1 LTEASSAMKAAQRR
15 TSCHSSER
23 GFTLLEAFVV
33 LVIITILGIIA
44 VPAIMN
50 TLTHQKLA
58 TATNSFVNQV
68 EYARVQA
75 ASRNRAYL
83 VRVDLSDGNN
93 SGAIHLDEGDGS
105 ACTPA
110 TFTADSSEPEP
121 ITDVRVIDFEEEG
134 LSDVHI
140 VSAEPSILVTA
151 SSARFCVRPDGRVLS
166 MEGTTLPAPEG
177 YGAGEAVFR
186 LQLFSRDSDLGSAE
200 GTDLVREI
208 VVPYNGIPKVRNST
222 E

>member
-1 LTEASSAMKAAQRR
+1 MRAAHRQTSSR
-15 TSCHSSER
+15 SSER

-33 LVIITILGIIA
+33 LVIIAVLGIIA

-83 VRVDLSDGNN
+83 VRVELSDGNN

-105 ACTPA
+105 ACTLQ
-110 TFTADSSEPEP
+110 TFTADSVEPEP
-121 ITDVRVIDFEEEG
+121 ITDVRVVDFKEED

-140 VSAEPSILVTA
+140 VSAEPAILV
-151 SSARFCVRPDGRVLS
+151 SSSKARFCVRPDGRVLS
-166 MEGTTLPAPEG
+166 ILGTTLPAPEG

-186 LQLFSRDSDLGSAE
+186 LQLFSRDSDGGAAE
-200 GTDLVREI
+200 ATDLAREI
-208 VVPYNGIPKVRNST
+208 VVPYNGIPKVRNTT

>member
-1 LTEASSAMKAAQRR
+1 MRAAQRQ
-15 TSCHSSER
+15 TSCHSNER

-33 LVIITILGIIA
+33 LVIIAVLGIIA

-58 TATNSFVNQV
+58 TATNCFVNQV

-83 VRVDLSDGNN
+83 VRVELSDGNN
-93 SGAIHLDEGDGS
+93 SGAIHLDEGNGS
-105 ACTPA
+105 ACTQA
-110 TFTADSSEPEP
+110 SFTADGAEPDP
-121 ITDVRVIDFEEEG
+121 ITDVRVIDFKQEG

-140 VSAEPSILVTA
+140 VSAAPSLLV
-151 SSARFCVRPDGRVLS
+151 SAAGAKFCVRPDGRVLS
-166 MEGTTLPAPEG
+166 IDGTTLPAPAG

-186 LQLFSRDSDLGSAE
+186 IQLFSRDTKGSVAE
-200 GTDLVREI
+200 KTDLAREI
-208 VVPYNGIPKVRNST
+208 VVPYNGIPKVRNTT

>member
-1 LTEASSAMKAAQRR
+1 MRAAHRQ

-33 LVIITILGIIA
+33 LVIIAILAIIA

-68 EYARVQA
+68 EFARVQA

-83 VRVDLSDGNN
+83 VRVDLSNGNN

-110 TFTADSSEPEP
+110 TFTADGSEPEP
-121 ITDVRVIDFEEEG
+121 IADVRVIDFKEEG
-134 LSDVHI
+134 LSDVQI
-140 VSAEPSILVTA
+140 VSAQPALLVSA
-151 SSARFCVRPDGRVLS
+151 GVARFCVRPDGRVLS
-166 MEGTTLPAPEG
+166 MQGTTIPAPEG

-186 LQLFSRDSDLGSAE
+186 LQLFSKESKISEAE
-200 GTDLVREI
+200 ATNLAREV
-208 VVPYNGIPKVRNST
+208 VVPYNGIPKVRNTT

>member
-1 LTEASSAMKAAQRR
+1 MRAAHRA
-15 TSCHSSER
+15 TSCHSNER

-33 LVIITILGIIA
+33 LIIIAILGIIA

-105 ACTPA
+105 ACTQA
-110 TFTADSSEPEP
+110 TFTADSVQPEP
-121 ITDVRVIDFEEEG
+121 ITDVRLFDFKKEG
-134 LSDVHI
+134 LSDVQI
-140 VSAEPSILVTA
+140 VSAAPSLLVSAGT
-151 SSARFCVRPDGRVLS
+151 ARFCIKPDGRVLS
-166 MEGTTLPAPEG
+166 MLGTTLPAPPG

-186 LQLFSRDSDLGSAE
+186 LQLFSKESKGSTGVA
-200 GTDLVREI
+200 TNMAREL
-208 VVPYNGIPKVRNST
+208 VVPYNGIPKVRNVTST
-222 E
+222 TE

>member
-1 LTEASSAMKAAQRR
+1 MRAAHRQ
-15 TSCHSSER
+15 TSRHSSEG

-33 LVIITILGIIA
+33 LVIVAILGIIA

-83 VRVDLSDGNN
+83 VRVELSDGNN

-105 ACTPA
+105 ACTQE
-110 TFTADSSEPEP
+110 TFIADSVEPEP
-121 ITDVRVIDFEEEG
+121 ITDVRVFDFKKEG

-140 VSAEPSILVTA
+140 VSAAPSILVLGGKA
-151 SSARFCVRPDGRVLS
+151 SLCVRPDGRVLS
-166 MEGTTLPAPEG
+166 ILGMTLPAPEG
-177 YGAGEAVFR
+177 YAAGEAVFR
-186 LQLFSRDSDLGSAE
+186 LQLFTKDTHWSAAE
-200 GTDLVREI
+200 ATDLAREI
-208 VVPYNGIPKVRNST
+208 VVPYNGIPKVRNTT

>member
-1 LTEASSAMKAAQRR
+1 MRAAHRE
-15 TSCHSSER
+15 TSRHSNER

-33 LVIITILGIIA
+33 LVIIAILGIIA

-83 VRVDLSDGNN
+83 VRVELSDGNN

-105 ACTPA
+105 ACTQQ
-110 TFTADSSEPEP
+110 TFTADSVEPEP
-121 ITDVRVIDFEEEG
+121 IIDVRLFDFKEEG

-140 VSAEPSILVTA
+140 VSAEPSLLV
-151 SSARFCVRPDGRVLS
+151 SSGTARFCIRPDGRVLS
-166 MEGTTLPAPEG
+166 IQGTTLPAPEG

-186 LQLFSRDSDLGSAE
+186 IQLFSRKDKGSAE
-200 GTDLVREI
+200 EATDMVREL